1 MADNMQQTIVI
12 RLVGDSGDGVQL
24 LGEQLTIT
32 AAQAGHEVRTL
43 PDYPAEIRAPQGT
56 VAGIS
61 GFQLAMADAPIY
73 TAGESL
79 DVLVCLN
86 PAGLKTSLSLLKMGG
101 LLLINQDA
109 FTEKDYAKAQVS
121 ADVLEAAKAQFDV
134 VELPLSS
141 QSLLAVEGLDIATT
155 QARKTKNFYVLG
167 LVLWMF
173 QLPMEPSLGFIAE
186 KFKKNP
192 ALQAANEKALRAGFY
207 YAETIELSPKHFL
220 VGKASRQAGEYRQ
233 INGLEAVSLALATLA
248 VELGRRVFVS
258 GYPITPASGVLHE
271 CAKLAEYGIELLQA
285 EDEIA
290 AICSCLGAAYGGHL
304 ALTCSSGPGMD
315 LKAEAMGLAVITEL
329 PLVILDVQRAG
340 VSTGLPTKTG
350 QSDLT
355 LAMYGRHGEAPL
367 PILAPRS
374 PGECFSTIIEAFR
387 MATRYMTPVVV
398 LMDAYLA
405 NAAEPWRIPD
415 IDSLCL
421 PVLEFNRNPEPFSR
435 NADLARSWNLP
446 GTPGYI
452 HQLGGLEKQG
462 GMGKVSYDA
471 DNHAE
476 MVALRAQKIAGI
488 AKDYPPLQV
497 QGAQDADTLVV
508 AWGSTY
514 GAVKAA
520 VQHADAEG
528 VPFAFVCLERIF
540 PLPTDL
546 GALLKRY
553 KRVFVAELN
562 SGHLHRILRAEY
574 LIDAKLISQC
584 NGQPFKETALLH
596 ALKEHAPC

>member
-1 MADNMQQTIVI
+1 MANKRENTIVI

-32 AAQAGHEVRTL
+32 AAQSGHEVRTL

-61 GFQLAMADAPIY
+61 GFQLALADAPIY

-86 PAGLKTSLSLLKMGG
+86 PAGLKTSLHLLKKGG

-109 FTEKDYAKAQVS
+109 FTEKDYAKAGAS
-121 ADVLEAAKAQFDV
+121 AALLEDAKSSFDV

-141 QSLLAVEGLDIATT
+141 QSLLAVAGLDIGTT

-173 QLPMEPSLGFIAE
+173 QLPIEPSIRFIAQ
-186 KFKKNP
+186 KFSKNP
-192 ALQAANEKALRAGFY
+192 ALQTANERALHAGYY
-207 YAETIELSPKHFL
+207 YAETIELAPKHFL
-220 VGKASRQAGEYRQ
+220 LGRASRDAGEYRQ
-233 INGLEAVSLALATLA
+233 INGLEAVALALATLA
-248 VELGRRVFVS
+248 VELKRRVFVS

-271 CAKLAEYGIELLQA
+271 CAKLADYGIELLQA

-290 AICSCLGAAYGGHL
+290 AISSCLGAAFGGHL

-315 LKAEAMGLAVITEL
+315 LKAEALGLAVMTEL
-329 PLVILDVQRAG
+329 PLVVLDVQRAG
-340 VSTGLPTKTG
+340 TSTGLPTKTG
-350 QSDLT
+350 QSDL
-355 LAMYGRHGEAPL
+355 AMALYGRHGEAPI

-374 PGECFSTIIEAFR
+374 PGECFSAILDAFCI
-387 MATRYMTPVVV
+387 ATRYMTPVIV

-415 IDSLCL
+415 IAQLSLPRL
-421 PVLEFNRNPEPFSR
+421 AFNRSPEPFAR
-435 NADLARSWNLP
+435 NEDLARSWNLP
-446 GTPGYI
+446 GTPGHIY
-452 HQLGGLEKQG
+452 QLGGLEKQG
-462 GMGKVSYDA
+462 TLGKVSYDA
-471 DNHAE
+471 DNHAH
-476 MVALRAQKIAGI
+476 MTATRAQKIAGI
-488 AKDYPPLQV
+488 AEYYPPLTV
-497 QGAQDADTLVV
+497 EGVADAENLVI

-520 VQHADAEG
+520 VRKANSEG
-528 VPFAFVCLERIF
+528 ISVAFLCLEQLF
-540 PLPTDL
+540 PLPGDL
-546 GALLKRY
+546 GELLRRY
-553 KRVFVAELN
+553 QRVFVAELN
-562 SGHLHRILRAEY
+562 SGHLHRLLRAEY

-584 NGQPFKETALLH
+584 NGQPFKESALLD
-596 ALKEHAPC
+596 ALKEHTVC

>member
-1 MADNMQQTIVI
+1 MADNSHKTIVI

-61 GFQLAMADAPIY
+61 GFQLAMADAAIY

-86 PAGLKTSLSLLKMGG
+86 PAGLKTSLSMLKTGG

-109 FTEKDYAKAQVS
+109 FTEKDYAKAGIT
-121 ADVLEAAKAQFDV
+121 ADTLEAAKAQFDV

-141 QSLLAVEGLDIATT
+141 QSLRAVEGLDIATT

-173 QLPMEPSLGFIAE
+173 HLPTEPSLAFIAQ
-186 KFKKNP
+186 KFKKHP
-192 ALQAANEKALRAGFY
+192 ALQAANEKALRAGYY
-207 YAETIELSPKHFL
+207 YAETVELSPKHFL
-220 VGKASRQAGEYRQ
+220 VGKTSRKAGEYRQ

-248 VELGRRVFVS
+248 VELERRVFVS

-290 AICSCLGAAYGGHL
+290 AISSCLGAAFGGHL

-315 LKAEAMGLAVITEL
+315 LKAEALGLAVMAEL
-329 PLVILDVQRAG
+329 PMVVLDVQRAG
-340 VSTGLPTKTG
+340 TSTGLPTKTG
-350 QSDLT
+350 QSDLA
-355 LAMYGRHGEAPL
+355 LALYGRHGEAPL

-374 PGECFSTIIEAFR
+374 PGECFSAIIEAFR
-387 MATRYMTPVVV
+387 IATRYMTPVIV

-405 NAAEPWRIPD
+405 NAAEPWQIPD
-415 IDSLCL
+415 IASLHL
-421 PVLEFNRNPEPFSR
+421 PKLEFNRSPEPFSR
-435 NADLARSWNLP
+435 NGDLARSWNLP
-446 GTPGYI
+446 GTPGHIY
-452 HQLGGLEKQG
+452 QLGGLEKQG
-462 GMGKVSYDA
+462 TMGKVSYDA

-476 MVALRAQKIAGI
+476 MIATRAEKVAGI
-488 AKDYPPLQV
+488 AKEYTPLQV
-497 QGAQDADTLVV
+497 EGAKDANTLVL

-520 VQHADAEG
+520 VQKANAEG
-528 VPFAFVCLERIF
+528 AALAFVCLEHIF
-540 PLPTDL
+540 PLPKDL
-546 GALLKRY
+546 GALLQRY

-562 SGHLHRILRAEY
+562 SGHLHRLVRAQY
-574 LIDAKLISQC
+574 LVDAKLISQC
-584 NGQPFKETALLH
+584 NGQPFKETVLLD
-596 ALKEHAPC
+596 ALKEHAIC